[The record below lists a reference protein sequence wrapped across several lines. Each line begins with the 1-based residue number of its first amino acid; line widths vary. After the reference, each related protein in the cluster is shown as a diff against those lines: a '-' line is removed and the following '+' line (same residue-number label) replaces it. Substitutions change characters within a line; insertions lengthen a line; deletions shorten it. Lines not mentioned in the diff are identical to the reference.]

1 LRLALGPAPFQL
13 QLDLADGGAEL
24 LEASGPPV
32 RSASSRKVASPY
44 AQGRVGRSCLSHS
57 CRMRRRRRAR
67 GNGAATPTALE
78 ELAECLDDPECAAEL
93 GEQLEQGATTVAE
106 EEDPNAAFTEEAKDV
121 QTDVIEAVRKEPGF
135 NLDAAIESGYG
146 SEVER
151 HCRRSAAPL
160 GASSQKYSTTTAR

>member
-1 LRLALGPAPFQL
+1 
-13 QLDLADGGAEL
+13 
-24 LEASGPPV
+24 
-32 RSASSRKVASPY
+32 
-44 AQGRVGRSCLSHS
+44 
-57 CRMRRRRRAR
+57 MRRAALVALAFLTLAACGGDDEREAMAR
-67 GNGAATPTALE
+67 TTPTALE